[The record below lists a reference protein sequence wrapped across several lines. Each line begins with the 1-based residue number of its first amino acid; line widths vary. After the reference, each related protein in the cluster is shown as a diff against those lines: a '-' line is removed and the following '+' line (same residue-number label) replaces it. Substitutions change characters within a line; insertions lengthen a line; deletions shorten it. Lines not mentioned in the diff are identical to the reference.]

1 MWISVEWMWLL
12 VKIKDIIKRNS
23 EQKPRDNLSPLQKK
37 VLGFFERHKGEA
49 FSYNDDKLYGELKDK
64 NPAAIRWSLWA
75 LERKGFLAKKKAGK
89 KTYYGL
95 PEDIKRLEAA
105 LKKAS

>member
-1 MWISVEWMWLL
+1 
-12 VKIKDIIKRNS
+12 VKIKDIIKRQS
-23 EQKPRDNLSPLQKK
+23 EEKPRDNLSPLQQK

-49 FSYNDDKLYGELKDK
+49 FAYNDDKLYGELKDK

-75 LERKGFLAKKKAGK
+75 LERKGFLAKKKAWK
-89 KTYYGL
+89 KTYHGL

-105 LKKAS
+105 LNKAG

>member
-1 MWISVEWMWLL
+1 M
-12 VKIKDIIKRNS
+12 KIKEIIKQHN
-23 EQKPRDNLSPLQKK
+23 EEKTRDTLSPLQQR

-49 FSYNDDKLYGELKDK
+49 FSYNDDKLYGELKEK

-89 KTYYGL
+89 KTYHGL
-95 PEDIKRLEAA
+95 PEDIKRLEAS
-105 LKKAS
+105 LKKAG